1 MAAAHLLLFRRDRPR
16 LRQKLLNRL
25 LDAEVDGFDGAR
37 LWQAIAEL
45 VPRRFVRDLLPQLQA
60 LRDAL
65 PAELKPRR

>member
-1 MAAAHLLLFRRDRPR
+1 MAPGCG
-16 LRQKLLNRL
+16 K
-25 LDAEVDGFDGAR
+25 
-37 LWQAIAEL
+37 AIAEL

>member
-1 MAAAHLLLFRRDRPR
+1 MASMVPGCG
-16 LRQKLLNRL
+16 K
-25 LDAEVDGFDGAR
+25 
-37 LWQAIAEL
+37 AIAEL